1 VRDFSRSVEIAAPV
15 DVVWSVLSDGQRW
28 PEWTP
33 TVSSVKPLKPGPLA
47 VGSMVLIRQP
57 KFPPA
62 VWEVVELDPGRSF
75 TWVTRSPGVAV
86 VARHQVE
93 PLGSGTRATLSL
105 RFNGLLGGLVGALTR
120 RLNEKYLSLEAAG
133 LRARSESRR
142 AGAALKPTPD
152 GIS

>member
-1 VRDFSRSVEIAAPV
+1 MRDFTRSIEIAAPV
-15 DVVWSVLSDGQRW
+15 DVVWSVLSDGARW

-62 VWEVVELDPGRSF
+62 IWEVVELEPGRSF
-75 TWVTRSPGVAV
+75 TWVTRSPGVSV
-86 VARHQVE
+86 VARHWVE
-93 PLGSGTRATLSL
+93 PLGSGTKATLSL
-105 RFNGLLGGLVGALTR
+105 RFKGLLGGLVGALTR

-133 LRARSESRR
+133 LRARCESRR
-142 AGAALKPTPD
+142 AGAAREAPH
-152 GIS
+152 GIG